1 MQDNQKEKQK
11 TNWLYILLLVLLIL
25 ISALMIYMFLWA
37 MMTSLKSNVD
47 MIYGNPI
54 GFPIL
59 DKENPNNSYE
69 QFFHFKNYA
78 DVFREIK
85 ISWSEIYYKGSTLVT
100 HQTSTLF
107 GWMYN
112 FSSPFDYEK
121 AYLPDM
127 LVNTILYAGV
137 GGLILAAV
145 PALTAYLCS
154 KFDFKVSR
162 IVFTVYTVVMCIP
175 IVGNFPSELTFLR
188 DSGLYDSF
196 FGIFLQKMSGGGMY
210 FFIYYAFFGTLPDTY
225 REAAEIDGASEWTIM
240 WQIYLP
246 LTGTMIA
253 TVFLLQFVA
262 LWNDYQG
269 VLLYLPT
276 HPTLAYGV
284 YELTT
289 STTQEVLAN
298 TPAQMT
304 GCMML
309 AIPLIILFILFKD
322 KLMGNL
328 SLGGLKE

>member
-1 MQDNQKEKQK
+1 
-11 TNWLYILLLVLLIL
+11 
-25 ISALMIYMFLWA
+25 MIYMFLWA
-37 MMTSLKSNVD
+37 MITSLKSNDD

-54 GFPIL
+54 GFPVL
-59 DKENPNNSYE
+59 DKNNPDNSR
-69 QFFHFKNYA
+69 QHFFHFKNYV

-85 ISWSEIYYKGSTLVT
+85 IAWSEIYYKGSTLVT
-100 HQTSTLF
+100 HQTKTFF

-112 FSSPFDYEK
+112 LSEPHEYER

-127 LVNTILYAGV
+127 VMNTILYAGI

-154 KFDFKVSR
+154 KYSFKVGK
-162 IVFTVYTVVMCIP
+162 ILFMVYTIVMCIP

-188 DSGLYDSF
+188 NAGLYDSF

-210 FFIYYAFFGTLPDTY
+210 FFIYFAFFGTIPNTY
-225 REAAEIDGASEWTIM
+225 REAAEIDGASELTIM
-240 WQIYLP
+240 LRIYLP
-246 LTGTMIA
+246 LAKTMIA

-289 STTQEVLAN
+289 STTEPKLAN
-298 TPAQMT
+298 TPAQMA

-309 AIPLIILFILFKD
+309 AIPLLILFIAFKD

>member
-1 MQDNQKEKQK
+1 MQNNQKKQK
-11 TNWLYILLLVLLIL
+11 TSWIYIVLLALLLL

-37 MMTSLKSNVD
+37 MITSLKSNDD

-54 GFPIL
+54 GFPNL
-59 DKENPNNSYE
+59 DESDPNNSRL

-78 DVFREIK
+78 TVFREIK
-85 ISWSEIYYKGSTLVT
+85 IAWTEIYYKGSTLVT
-100 HQTSTLF
+100 HQTNTLF

-112 FSSPFDYEK
+112 FSDPFEYER

-127 LVNTILYAGV
+127 LVNTLLYAGI

-154 KFDFKVSR
+154 KYDFKVSK
-162 IVFTVYTVVMCIP
+162 ILFMVYTVIMCIP

-188 DSGLYDSF
+188 NAGLFDSF
-196 FGIFLQKMSGGGMY
+196 LGNFLQKMSGGGMY
-210 FFIYYAFFGTLPDTY
+210 FFIYYAFFGTLPNTY
-225 REAAEIDGASEWTIM
+225 REAAEIDGASELTIM
-240 WQIYLP
+240 CRIYFP
-246 LTGTMIA
+246 LARTMVA

-289 STTQEVLAN
+289 STTEPALAN

-309 AIPLIILFILFKD
+309 AIPLIILFVLFKD